1 MEAAVT
7 VNWIAVIIA
16 GAVRFAIG
24 AAWYAPAV
32 FGKKWQEADDIPG
45 KPTEMPAALVVQ
57 AIAGLVMAYI
67 LARVIGHYGAENL
80 IAGAFVGFMMWL
92 GFVATISLPTV
103 MFEKR
108 KMSLFSIVAGYQLVC
123 LAVMGAIIA
132 VM

>member
-1 MEAAVT
+1 
-7 VNWIAVIIA
+7 
-16 GAVRFAIG
+16 
-24 AAWYAPAV
+24 
-32 FGKKWQEADDIPG
+32 
-45 KPTEMPAALVVQ
+45 
-57 AIAGLVMAYI
+57 
-67 LARVIGHYGAENL
+67 
-80 IAGAFVGFMMWL
+80 MMWL